1 MRLDVHWY
9 GPSSKVIATVFGTV
23 QPVTRVPYGN
33 SVPPVGGGVDVDVGA
48 AVVGWV
54 VGVVGAAVVPV
65 DLRH

>member
-33 SVPPVGGGVDVDVGA
+33 SVPPVEGVVAVDVGA
-48 AVVGWV
+48 VVVLV
-54 VGVVGAAVVPV
+54 VAVVGAAVVPV